1 MRSKIGLH
9 IHNIPGD
16 RYDDYLAFMAEAQP
30 GMILNLSAN
39 APWIREALAVSP
51 MTIPIQ
57 RKHFKPGDQLL
68 ENPKAEAGDL
78 MASLTASSLY
88 PIMAEHKGYVVGY
101 NEIAGHTKDKR
112 QRHNEMECWMAEF
125 AHSVGLLYG
134 GIQVSVGRYHVDLTR
149 DDPLY
154 EWEDYY
160 PAMRASDAIVW
171 HGYNAPRVN
180 DPRDFDQGH
189 WWRIRRPE
197 LVRQYLPDDL
207 KEKPWICTEG
217 IIDSGASGGP
227 GGWDAGGEGGWQ
239 SFMSP
244 AEQLVDIQWFDE
256 WMQSQPWMLG
266 GLLFG
271 WGTLDPTWETY
282 RHDTG
287 DMYHLLL
294 NYLKERN
301 SSVDLDSPEF
311 QAWLAEEAQK
321 HVTPYNPAT
330 LFRGIQADEGWDEAL
345 SDEFYTKPGVV
356 AQVFLSRADTMQH
369 IVYAEVGK
377 WDQYRV
383 IERAN

>member
-16 RYDDYLAFMAEAQP
+16 RYDDYLTFMAEAQP
-30 GMILNLSAN
+30 GYILNLSAN
-39 APWIREALAVSP
+39 APWLTTALSLSP
-51 MTIPIQ
+51 LTIPIQ
-57 RKHFKPGDQLL
+57 RKHFEPGAQLL
-68 ENPKAEAGDL
+68 ENPQAEAAGL
-78 MASLTASSLY
+78 SSSLIASSLY
-88 PIMAEHKGYVVGY
+88 PVMADHNGYWVGY
-101 NEIAGHTKDKR
+101 NEIAGHDKQKR
-112 QRHNEMECWMAEF
+112 QRLNEFDYWMAF
-125 AHSVGLLYG
+125 YAHRAGMKYACLSA
-134 GIQVSVGRYHVDLTR
+134 SVGRYHVDLNR

-154 EWEDYY
+154 EWEDLY
-160 PAMRASDAIVW
+160 PAMREADAISW

-180 DPRDFDQGH
+180 DPRDFDQGW

-197 LVRQYLPDDL
+197 LVRSMLPEDL
-207 KEKPWICTEG
+207 LSKPWICTEG

-227 GGWDAGGEGGWQ
+227 GGWDAGGNGGWQ

-271 WGTLDPTWETY
+271 WGTLDPTWETF

-287 DMYHLLL
+287 EMYHLLL
-294 NYLKERN
+294 NYMKERN

-330 LFRGIQADEGWDEAL
+330 LFRSIQAAEGWDEAL
-345 SDEFYTKPGVV
+345 SDEFYPRPGVV

-383 IERAN
+383 ITRPN